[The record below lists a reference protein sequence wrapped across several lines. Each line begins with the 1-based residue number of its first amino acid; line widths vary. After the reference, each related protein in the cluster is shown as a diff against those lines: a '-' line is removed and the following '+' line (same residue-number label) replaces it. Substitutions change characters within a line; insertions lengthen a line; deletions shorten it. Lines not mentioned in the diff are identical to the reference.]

1 MLSGLLEQ
9 DPTITDTETGHAGGK
24 RRQPVSFDR
33 ISQYASDKQHHQ
45 QPGHSRGDAI
55 PDG

>member
-1 MLSGLLEQ
+1 MLSCLLEQ
-9 DPTITDTETGHAGGK
+9 DSTIIDTETGHAGGK
-24 RRQPVSFDR
+24 RQQPVSFNR
-33 ISQYASDKQHHQ
+33 ISQYAPDKQHHQ